1 MENNSS
7 KNGQYWL
14 IALAVL
20 ALLFLVFGKRKK
32 ISNGQQHT
40 QSDQIHGII
49 IDEGGGY
56 SNDPCEGVYC
66 GPGQRCSGG
75 ICTDGSGVR
84 CQDGVTVCPHNSCNC
99 MCPTNGGLC
108 SCSTQ
113 YGPNDDCKGG
123 SLGGRL
129 SLPRWLRRDLI
140 NRRG

>member
-20 ALLFLVFGKRKK
+20 ALLFLAFGKRKK
-32 ISNGQQHT
+32 TSNDQQ
-40 QSDQIHGII
+40 QPPSDQIHEII
-49 IDEGGGY
+49 LDDGEY
-56 SNDPCEGVYC
+56 WNNPCDGVYC